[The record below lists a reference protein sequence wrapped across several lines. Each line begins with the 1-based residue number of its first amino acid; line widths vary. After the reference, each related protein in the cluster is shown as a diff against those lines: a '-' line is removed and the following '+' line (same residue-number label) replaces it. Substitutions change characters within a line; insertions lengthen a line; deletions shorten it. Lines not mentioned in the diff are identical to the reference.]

1 MDVDDS
7 GYLSKEEVSASFER
21 LGKPLSD
28 DELDKYMQSV
38 DVDGNGEARKRWDGG
53 GSRVWEERLFV

>member
-38 DVDGNGEARKRWDGG
+38 DRGG
-53 GSRVWEERLFV
+53 GGGGAQ